1 MVLVAYSEV
10 TDLRHG
16 DIPLQTQH
24 GTGEGFV
31 QDAADD
37 IDAQVGHIYVTPII
51 VIDIPANRPTRL
63 LLKKINNLLASGRLL
78 LDMAAAAEDDNLHSY
93 GLQMLKEGMELLRRV
108 STGEVILAG
117 ATNLDGNSDAP
128 ERLSISNEDPYSMV
142 EGFYR
147 RVQHGECIV
156 NMMPYNV
163 KKTP

>member
-1 MVLVAYSEV
+1 MALEAYSEV
-10 TDLRHG
+10 SDLRHG
-16 DIPLQTQH
+16 DIPLQAQH

-37 IDAQVGHIYVTPII
+37 IDAQVGHIYVTPIS
-51 VIDIPANRPTRL
+51 VVNIPANRPTRL

-108 STGEVILAG
+108 STGEIVLAG
-117 ATNLDGNSDAP
+117 APKLDGTSDAP
-128 ERLSISNEDPYSMV
+128 ERLSIVNEDAYSMV

-147 RVQHGECIV
+147 RTQRGELIF
-156 NMMPYNV
+156 NMMPYDV
-163 KKTP
+163 EKTP